1 MDHCGD
7 ERLWKGIRG
16 CLRDE
21 TGEEKVGDT
30 FIYVSDACGYV
41 ECFGHSLR
49 WCFMFMR

>member
-1 MDHCGD
+1 VDHCGD

-30 FIYVSDACGYV
+30 LIYVSDACGWGALGTAFEGV
-41 ECFGHSLR
+41 SCS
-49 WCFMFMR
+49 